1 MAVNSIGAQLAAAQ
15 LPGDSAALDAQILL
29 AELLQVSRTY
39 LATWP
44 ERELTPV
51 QVAHY
56 QRWLARRRSGEPVAY
71 IVGHQGFWSLQLAC
85 APSTLIPRPETEL
98 VVEQA
103 LELALEPTAA
113 VLDLGCG
120 TGAIALALA
129 SERQRWQIVAVERD
143 AAAVQLA
150 ERNRRHC
157 ATGCVQV
164 VQSDWFAAL
173 GERRFDLIV
182 SNPPYIEA
190 GDNHLAEG
198 DVAFEPRSALVAGAD
213 GLADL
218 RHIIRCAPQHLQ
230 RGGWLLVEH
239 GYNQAAAVAG
249 LFEAAGFAAV
259 SGRRDLNGVP
269 RTTIGRWQ

>member
-259 SGRRDLNGVP
+259 SSRRDLNGVP